1 MSEGIAHP
9 AAGGLEESRRP
20 GAAVW
25 LQTARVKSLA
35 ISSIAVLAGGAVAL
49 HHGLVSWRLLLA
61 WLGSVSIQAGTNLI
75 NVSYNY
81 KAGLGTPGYKV
92 DPRGSSAPVRMGL
105 LNAGAVRRGALV
117 CFAVGVAAGLALVAL
132 CGWPIL
138 AIGLPA
144 VIAGYSYGAPPLRLG
159 YRGLGVITVL
169 MFMGVIMVL
178 GSYYVV
184 ALEFDIAPAIAGSA
198 IGLMAAAI
206 MHTNDLRDY
215 AGDLAYGKRT
225 LSTLLGRERASH
237 ALLIMIALGY
247 LSVVLA
253 AALLILPW
261 PALLVLL
268 TVPRSVLLFR
278 TVYRSRDPEELNQ
291 AWFRGVQLHTEFG
304 VLLIAG
310 LALAAL
316 LRL

>member
-1 MSEGIAHP
+1 LNEASNP
-9 AAGGLEESRRP
+9 AVVTAGSP

-35 ISSIAVLAGGAVAL
+35 ISSIAVFLGGTVAL
-49 HHGLVSWRLLLA
+49 YHGHMSWRLLLA
-61 WLGSVSIQAGTNLI
+61 WLGSVAIQAGTNLI

-81 KAGLGTPGYKV
+81 KAGLGTPGYTA

-105 LNAGAVRRGALV
+105 LSAAEVRQGAIV
-117 CFAVGVAAGLALVAL
+117 CFALGVATGLALAAL

-138 AIGLPA
+138 AVGLPA

-159 YRGLGVITVL
+159 YRGLGVVTVL
-169 MFMGVIMVL
+169 VFMGLIMVL

-184 ALEFDIAPAIAGSA
+184 TLAVHAAPAIAGIA

-215 AGDLAYGKRT
+215 AGDLAHGKRT
-225 LSTLLGRERASH
+225 LATQLGRQPASH
-237 ALLIMIALGY
+237 ALLVMIGLAYLAILLG
-247 LSVVLA
+247 A
-253 AALLILPW
+253 AWRIVPW
-261 PALLVLL
+261 TALLVLL
-268 TVPRSVLLFR
+268 TLPRSVPLVR
-278 TVYRSRDPEELNQ
+278 TAYRSRDSAELNT

-310 LALAAL
+310 LLAASL
-316 LRL
+316 LDV